1 MLRTVLMTAPVE
13 QFLTVTLTSQ
23 VPTMLCAS
31 WANAVCEAIKA
42 TPSKL
47 SAILRQ
53 PCCWLTLRPSASHVQ
68 AIGGSN
74 STVPEARILY
84 RALLVAK
91 VRIDQ
96 PIALGITLRPLEVV
110 EKCPGMKGA
119 NPSSIGDRAS
129 QFSEHFAVPLDSAPI
144 WYATMFFFVGGIEV
158 SASALGDIDDRV
170 VVF

>member
-1 MLRTVLMTAPVE
+1 QIVNRALQQPEWVRPPSPCGTNTQNE
-13 QFLTVTLTSQ
+13 Q
-23 VPTMLCAS
+23 
-31 WANAVCEAIKA
+31 
-42 TPSKL
+42 
-47 SAILRQ
+47 ILDIQ
-53 PCCWLTLRPSASHVQ
+53 P
-68 AIGGSN
+68 IGGSN

-129 QFSEHFAVPLDSAPI
+129 QFREHFAVPLDSPPI
-144 WYATMFFFVGGIEV
+144 RYATKFFFIRGIEITG
-158 SASALGDIDDRV
+158 SALGDFDDRV
-170 VVF
+170 VVFP